1 MTVQIRAYGPLRQHM
16 PQRFSI
22 DSDEI
27 ENGRVLL
34 ARLSELYP
42 AAASLLKSCRVATG
56 DVILDPESALGEGE
70 VSLLPPSSGG

>member
-1 MTVQIRAYGPLRQHM
+1 MPIMIRAYGPLRQYM
-16 PQRFSI
+16 PQRFAV

-42 AAASLLKSCRVATG
+42 EAASLLKSCRVATG
-56 DVILDPESALGEGE
+56 DLILDPESALDEGE